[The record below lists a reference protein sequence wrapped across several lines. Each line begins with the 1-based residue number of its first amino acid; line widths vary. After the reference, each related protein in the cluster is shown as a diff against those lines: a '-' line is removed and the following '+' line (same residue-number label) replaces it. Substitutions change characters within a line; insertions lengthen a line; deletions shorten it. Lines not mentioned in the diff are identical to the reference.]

1 MTELAIAA
9 FVAVLVFAATRI
21 SSLGDALG
29 RAVRGEGRPET
40 PPEPKPSRPPAPAPR
55 AADPR

>member
-29 RAVRGEGRPET
+29 RAVRGDGGPDA
-40 PPEPKPSRPPAPAPR
+40 PPEPKPSRPQAPASR
-55 AADPR
+55 AAD